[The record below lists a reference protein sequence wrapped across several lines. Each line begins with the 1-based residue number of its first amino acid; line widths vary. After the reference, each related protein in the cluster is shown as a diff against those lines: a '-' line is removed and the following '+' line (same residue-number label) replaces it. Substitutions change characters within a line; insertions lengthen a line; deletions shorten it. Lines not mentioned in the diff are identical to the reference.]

1 MHIDESLQELWFFL
15 MVAGVPRMENM
26 LILAVC
32 AWFEAVEGSENV
44 I

>member
-1 MHIDESLQELWFFL
+1 MHIDESLQELCFF
-15 MVAGVPRMENM
+15 MVAGVPRTKNM
-26 LILAVC
+26 LILAVS